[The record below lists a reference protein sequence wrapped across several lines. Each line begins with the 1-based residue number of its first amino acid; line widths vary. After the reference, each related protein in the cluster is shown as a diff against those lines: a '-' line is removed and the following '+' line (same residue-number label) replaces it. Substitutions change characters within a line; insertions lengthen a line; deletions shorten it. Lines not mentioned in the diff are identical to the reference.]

1 MAAIGI
7 SGLVKR
13 FGAVTAIEALDLN
26 VGAGEFFTLLGPSGC
41 GKTTLLRIIAGFERQ
56 NAGDLHVAGRL
67 ANDIPAHR
75 RDMGMVFQNYAIFPH
90 MSVFDNV
97 AYGLTQRKFKQREIE
112 AKVSR
117 ALELVRL
124 EGYGRRF
131 PDQLSGGQKQRVVLA
146 RALVIEPQVLLM
158 DEPLSALDA
167 KVRVGLRRDIR
178 LVQQQL
184 GITTLYVTHDQEEAL
199 VVSDRIMVMEAGEI
213 RQLGSPR
220 EVYEDPANL
229 FVATFIG
236 TSNLLGGRVDRSA
249 GGSVVLAQGARLD
262 LPDLQAAD
270 GTELRLALRPEHLTV
285 LDDGPVAGGLV
296 VLEGVVELVSY
307 LGSQS
312 RIAVRIPGVAEVVE
326 VEAPSAAP
334 ASASPPGR
342 AVRLGFRPESAF
354 LFAAANGE
362 RVR

>member
-1 MAAIGI
+1 MVAIGI
-7 SGLVKR
+7 AGLVKR
-13 FGAVTAIEALDLN
+13 FGAVTAIEALDLE
-26 VGAGEFFTLLGPSGC
+26 VGDGEFFTLLGPSGC

-56 NAGDLHVAGRL
+56 NAGDLEVGGRL

-97 AYGLTQRKFKQREIE
+97 AYGLRQRRFSRAEIG
-112 AKVSR
+112 AKVAR

-124 EGYGRRF
+124 EGYERRF

-167 KVRVGLRRDIR
+167 KVRMGLRRDIR
-178 LVQQQL
+178 LVQQKL

-199 VVSDRIMVMEAGEI
+199 VVSDRIMVMEAGLI

-236 TSNLLGGRVDRSA
+236 TSNLFDGRVERTADGCA
-249 GGSVVLAQGARLD
+249 VLVEGARLD
-262 LPDLQAAD
+262 LPALQAAD
-270 GTELRLALRPEHLTV
+270 GTLLQVALRPEHLVV
-285 LDDGPVAGGLV
+285 LEGGEVPEGLLA
-296 VLEGVVELVSY
+296 LEGVVELVSY

-312 RIAVRIPGVAEVVE
+312 RIAVRVPGVAEVVE

-334 ASASPPGR
+334 ASALPPGR
-342 AVRLGFRPESAF
+342 AVRLGFRPEAAF
-354 LFAAANGE
+354 LFAAADGE

>member
-7 SGLVKR
+7 VGLVKR
-13 FGAVTAIEALDLN
+13 FGAVTAIEALDLE

-56 NAGDLHVAGRL
+56 NAGDLQVGGRL
-67 ANDIPAHR
+67 ANDIPAHQ

-97 AYGLTQRKFKQREIE
+97 AYGLRQRRFNRGEIG

-117 ALELVRL
+117 ALDLVRL
-124 EGYGRRF
+124 GGYERRF

-178 LVQQQL
+178 LVQQEL

-236 TSNLLGGRVDRSA
+236 TSNLLDGRVDRSG
-249 GGSVVLAQGARLD
+249 GGSVALALGARLD

-270 GTELRLALRPEHLTV
+270 GTELHLALRPEHLTV
-285 LDDGPVAGGLV
+285 LDDGPVPEGLV
-296 VLEGVVELVSY
+296 ALEGIVELVSD

-334 ASASPPGR
+334 ASALPSGR
-342 AVRLGFRPESAF
+342 PVRLGFRPESAF
-354 LFAAANGE
+354 LFAAASGE